1 MANIPDYLPGQNA
14 RIYNDELNQSLQG
27 SISDN
32 GFAVPN
38 QETSSIVTLSGEM
51 PNGTIWYDETT
62 HEWKGKKNGV
72 VVTFQTV

>member
-51 PNGTIWYDETT
+51 PNGTIWYDSDTDEL
-62 HEWKGKKNGV
+62 KAKVGGSV
-72 VVTFQTV
+72 VVIQVV